1 MNIFA
6 VSFFG
11 HRQLARP
18 FEAEKK
24 LEELIQSLL
33 AEKEYVEFI
42 VGRSGEFDQLT
53 ASVIRRC
60 RRTAGEENSSLVL
73 VLPYE
78 TAEYRENKTS
88 FEEYY
93 SEVEICGVSAGAHF
107 RSAHQIR
114 NRTVLKR
121 SDLAVFYLEQE
132 QGGAWKT
139 FLAAG
144 KENIPTLRI

>member
-11 HRQLARP
+11 HRQLTRP

-93 SEVEICGVSAGAHF
+93 SEGDFVRGSGSRLSFINCSNHLDWWNSAPC
-107 RSAHQIR
+107 I
-114 NRTVLKR
+114 
-121 SDLAVFYLEQE
+121 
-132 QGGAWKT
+132 GGY
-139 FLAAG
+139 G
-144 KENIPTLRI
+144 